1 MRFLVYILILFT
13 IASPAF
19 AVLGFRVGGGQFV
32 PQDSIVKEAYANAY
46 MADIRYSL
54 HEPFFVSGGALLYNV
69 HNSLIPITLSGST
82 DITVGAYKIRL
93 DGFGAF
99 AGVGVG
105 KLLGKA
111 GTGVSPYACAAV
123 GFISPVISQRFEYYV
138 EGDTTSTFYDVKE
151 DRNWAF
157 LATPYVGVEVRFAG
171 IGVFVQ
177 GNYLWGNCVDYE
189 AHEVNGIE
197 VLPAGSITPSG
208 WILYVGV
215 VID

>member
-1 MRFLVYILILFT
+1 MRKAICIILFLAIT
-13 IASPAF
+13 GPAL
-19 AVLGFRVGGGQFV
+19 AVIGFRAGAGQFV
-32 PQDSIVKEAYANAY
+32 PQDSMISEAYANAY
-46 MADIRYSL
+46 LADIRYSL
-54 HEPFFVSGGALLYNV
+54 GEPFFISGGALLYNV
-69 HNSLIPITLSGST
+69 HNSYIPITLSGST
-82 DITVGAYKIRL
+82 DMRVGAYKIRL

-105 KLLGKA
+105 KLLGKS
-111 GTGVSPYACAAV
+111 GTGIYPYACAAV

-138 EGDTTSTFYDVKE
+138 DGDTTTTFYDTRD

-157 LATPYVGVEVRFAG
+157 LATPYAGIELRVLG

-177 GNYLWGNCVDYE
+177 GNYLWGNSVSYE

-197 VLPAGSITPSG
+197 VFPAGKITPSG
-208 WILYVGV
+208 WILFVGV